1 MGLSHPGRVIA
12 VTGGSRGIG
21 RAIARRLAADG
32 AHVVFT
38 YVKGAVP
45 AQNTLEAIK
54 EAGGS
59 AEALQLEVSDFAAA
73 QSFFKDLVDR
83 HGRLD
88 GLVNNA
94 GISADNLLLRMKEE
108 EWDRVLEVNLKGV
121 FNCARAAA
129 RSMVKARG
137 GKIVN
142 VTSVV
147 AVTGN
152 PGQSN
157 YAASKAGIIGFTRA
171 LSLELASRSITV
183 NAVAPGF
190 IDTDMTQSLPAKV
203 REELFARIPLGRLG
217 EAEEVAGLVSFLLS
231 EDANYITGQ
240 VIHVNGGLC

>member
-21 RAIARRLAADG
+21 RAIARRLAAEG

-38 YVKGAVP
+38 YVKGAAP

-59 AEALQLEVSDFAAA
+59 AEALQLEVADFAAA

-94 GISADNLLLRMKEE
+94 GITADNLLLRMKEA
-108 EWDRVLEVNLKGV
+108 EWDRVLEVNLKGA

-171 LSLELASRSITV
+171 LALELASRTITV

-203 REELFARIPLGRLG
+203 REELFTRIPLGRLG
-217 EAEEVAGLVSFLLS
+217 DTEEVAALVSFLLS

>member
-1 MGLSHPGRVIA
+1 
-12 VTGGSRGIG
+12 
-21 RAIARRLAADG
+21 
-32 AHVVFT
+32 
-38 YVKGAVP
+38 
-45 AQNTLEAIK
+45 
-54 EAGGS
+54 
-59 AEALQLEVSDFAAA
+59 
-73 QSFFKDLVDR
+73 VDR

-121 FNCARAAA
+121 FNCARAAT

-190 IDTDMTQSLPAKV
+190 IDTDMTRSLPAKV
-203 REELFARIPLGRLG
+203 REELFARIPLARLG

>member
-1 MGLSHPGRVIA
+1 MRHAGRVFT

-32 AHVVFT
+32 AHVVFS
-38 YVKGAVP
+38 YVKNENA
-45 AQNTLEAIK
+45 ARRSLEAIK
-54 EAGGS
+54 EGGGS
-59 AEALQLEVSDFAAA
+59 AEALPLEVSDFKAV
-73 QSFFKDLVDR
+73 QEFFKDLIDR

-94 GISADNLLLRMKEE
+94 GVTADNLLLRMKEE
-108 EWDRVLEVNLKGV
+108 EWDRVMDVNLKGA

-129 RSMVKARG
+129 RSMVKARAG
-137 GKIVN
+137 RIVN
-142 VTSVV
+142 LSSVV
-147 AVTGN
+147 AATGN

-171 LSLELASRSITV
+171 LALELSSRSITV

-190 IDTDMTQSLPAKV
+190 VDTDMTAALPEKV
-203 REELFARIPLGRLG
+203 RDELIGRIPLGRLG
-217 EAEEVAGLVSFLLS
+217 TPEEVASLVSFLLS
-231 EDANYITGQ
+231 EEASYITGQ

>member
-1 MGLSHPGRVIA
+1 MSLVGRVVA
-12 VTGGSRGIG
+12 LTGGSRGIG
-21 RAIARRLAADG
+21 RAITERLAADG

-38 YVKGAVP
+38 YVQDEAAARSTLDAVK
-45 AQNTLEAIK
+45 A
-54 EAGGS
+54 AGGS
-59 AEALQLEVSDFAAA
+59 AEASRLDVADFEATQA
-73 QSFFKDLVDR
+73 FFKDLAGR
-83 HGRLD
+83 HERID

-94 GISADNLLLRMKEE
+94 GVTADNLLLRMKEE
-108 EWDRVLEVNLKGV
+108 EWDTVMKVNLKGT

-129 RSMVKARG
+129 RYMVKARSG
-137 GKIVN
+137 RIVN
-142 VTSVV
+142 LTSVV

-190 IDTDMTQSLPAKV
+190 IDTDMTAKLPDKV
-203 REELFARIPLGRLG
+203 RAELLSRIPLGRLG
-217 EAEEVAGLVSFLLS
+217 TVKEVASLVSFLLS
-231 EDANYITGQ
+231 EDAEYITGQ